1 MTNSVFRQGKTYIA
15 NVKIS
20 LMEISEDNSFKTSSD
35 FIPIN
40 RGTRFTY
47 SDFQTL
53 KLVKDYTLL

>member
-35 FIPIN
+35 LIPIT
-40 RGTRFTY
+40 RGTHFTY

>member
-15 NVKIS
+15 IVKIS
-20 LMEISEDNSFKTSSD
+20 LMEISEDNSFKTRSD
-35 FIPIN
+35 LIPIT